1 MERFKFRVWENNT
14 RNCYLKDEKVAII
27 GDGDLIY
34 GDMITN
40 AMPLAYG
47 ADNPNIIVE
56 QSTGLRDK
64 NGNLIYEGDIIR
76 FCVNWRAYVLT
87 YERIVVWDK
96 DKCGFAVRNAKD
108 QAAPLAKWKMPH
120 PDTHIIEIVG
130 NIHNQ
135 KDNK

>member
-1 MERFKFRVWENNT
+1 MDRFKFRAWNK
-14 RNCYLKDEKVAII
+14 KDKT
-27 GDGDLIY
+27 LH
-34 GDMITN
+34 
-40 AMPLAYG
+40 YG
-47 ADNPNIIVE
+47 AENTYDYLGGRPKIFEETFGSLLSKTDEWEVE
-56 QSTGLRDK
+56 QCTGLKDK

-96 DKCGFAVRNAKD
+96 DKCGFVVRNAKD
-108 QAAPLAKWKMPH
+108 QAAPLVKWKMPH

-130 NIHNQ
+130 NIHEQ